1 MTIAPLVASGTT
13 TATRIDL
20 LLVGARGQVGTAL
33 RRRLASRQAA
43 LRRDHDLDLRLRL
56 AWDRRGVAVDAHDLP
71 PDRLEDAIT
80 PRDDEQLDAVLADL
94 QRRRDAPTIAI
105 DCTASDAVA
114 DRYAGWLDAG
124 IGIVTANKRAN
135 ARGLAFYRQLQ
146 GLARTRSVPYRYETT
161 VGAAIPL
168 LGPLRDLALRG
179 EQVHALTGVLSGSL
193 SFLLDRLHAGLAF
206 DVALA
211 EAVALG
217 YTEPDPAEDLRAED
231 LRRKLVVLAREA
243 GFALEPDDI
252 EVTAFPDTGWDERI
266 ADARASGQRWVMVA
280 HVDARGARIG
290 LQRVAGDSAFAR
302 LVAGENLVCIRT
314 DLQDDRP
321 LWVRG
326 PGAGPE
332 ITAAGVLSD
341 VIAAA
346 RSLADADQ
354 SSRARR
360 AAA

>member
-1 MTIAPLVASGTT
+1 MTIAPPSASGTT

-33 RRRLASRQAA
+33 RHRLAARQAA
-43 LRRDHDLDLRLRL
+43 LRQDHGLDLRLRL
-56 AWDRRGVAVDAHDLP
+56 AWDRRGVAADPDGLP
-71 PDRLEDAIT
+71 PERIEEAIAARDDDRLDAT
-80 PRDDEQLDAVLADL
+80 LAEL
-94 QRRRDAPTIAI
+94 LRRREAPTIAI

-114 DRYAGWLDAG
+114 DRYPDWLGAG

-135 ARGLAFYRQLQ
+135 ARGLAFYRRLQ
-146 GLARTRSVPYRYETT
+146 ALAHGAPYRYETT

-179 EQVHALTGVLSGSL
+179 ERVHALTGVLSGSL
-193 SFLLDRLHAGLAF
+193 SFLLDRLHA
-206 DVALA
+206 DVPFETALA

-217 YTEPDPAEDLRAED
+217 YTEPDPTEDLRADD

-243 GFALEPDDI
+243 GFALEPEAID
-252 EVTAFPDTGWDERI
+252 VAPFPTEGWDERL
-266 ADARASGQRWVMVA
+266 AAVRATGERWAMLA
-280 HVDARGARIG
+280 HIDGDGARIG
-290 LQRVAGDSAFAR
+290 LERVPADSAFAR
-302 LVAGENLVCIRT
+302 LVAGENLVRIRT
-314 DLQDDRP
+314 ELQDDRP
-321 LWVRG
+321 MWLRG
-326 PGAGPE
+326 PGAGPD

-354 SSRARR
+354 SPRARR